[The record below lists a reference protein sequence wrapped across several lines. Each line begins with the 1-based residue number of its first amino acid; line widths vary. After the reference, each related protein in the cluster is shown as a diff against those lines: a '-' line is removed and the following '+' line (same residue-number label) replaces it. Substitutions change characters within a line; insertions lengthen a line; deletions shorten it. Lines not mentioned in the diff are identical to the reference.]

1 MTLDL
6 SSSCCSRALASKA
19 RVGLD
24 TFSGERHRALDR
36 IRTCDL
42 WYRKPALYPLSYE
55 GKENATRST
64 PGIRV
69 AFFNSRSADSKR
81 GLEPL
86 ASALKGDALP
96 TELQEACGC

>member
-6 SSSCCSRALASKA
+6 SSSCCS
-19 RVGLD
+19 
-24 TFSGERHRALDR
+24 RALDR

-64 PGIRV
+64 PGMRV